1 MRQDV
6 PSLFLKVLQ
15 RFKQI
20 HKCEGALSPK
30 LLLSSTIK
38 KKSEMDTQ
46 DLKGMVAHVHTGV
59 AGILHFRKY
68 SAQHWQC
75 RELALYHCHHLA
87 TFSHHVCYSH
97 FNEMV

>member
-20 HKCEGALSPK
+20 HNCEGALSPK

-46 DLKGMVAHVHTGV
+46 DLKGMVAHVHTDA
-59 AGILHFRKY
+59 AGILHFCPALAMQRKNLP
-68 SAQHWQC
+68 C
-75 RELALYHCHHLA
+75 TTA
-87 TFSHHVCYSH
+87 TT
-97 FNEMV
+97 